1 MDVRL
6 ITIDRNYV
14 SLKMRFC
21 SLYDTSVHLYYTFDI
36 FCSISQKY
44 LLDNESMKL
53 WVKKR
58 EKIICKT

>member
-14 SLKMRFC
+14 SLKMRIC

-53 WVKKR
+53 WV
-58 EKIICKT
+58 

>member
-21 SLYDTSVHLYYTFDI
+21 SLYDASVHLHYTFDI

-44 LLDNESMKL
+44 LFDNESMKL
-53 WVKKR
+53 WV
-58 EKIICKT
+58 